1 AQGEQHRHR
10 AHLPGS
16 TRSVW
21 CPVLVPG
28 QGARANPDARA
39 APPLSSGQSPDG
51 FSMVQRVRCGDLD
64 AMQHMN
70 NVEFLRFFETA
81 RIDFMLQL
89 SPDHAPTKR
98 RQFGFIFAECHI
110 AYRAPAFFGDR
121 IRTYIWPDELKR
133 SSLKL
138 GFEMRAEGDDR
149 LVADGWGT
157 LVGYD
162 YE

>member
-1 AQGEQHRHR
+1 VSAERP
-10 AHLPGS
+10 PGAFC
-16 TRSVW
+16 T
-21 CPVLVPG
+21 L
-28 QGARANPDARA
+28 
-39 APPLSSGQSPDG
+39 
-51 FSMVQRVRCGDLD
+51 QRVRFGDLD

-89 SPDHAPTKR
+89 SPDHAPTHR

-110 AYRAPAFFGDR
+110 AYRAPAFFGDE
-121 IRTYIWPDELKR
+121 IRTYIWPSELGR

-138 GFEMRAEGDDR
+138 GFEMRTEGGDR

-162 YE
+162 YEAGESRPIPDELRARIEPQMLDRVSRRA

>member
-1 AQGEQHRHR
+1 MKDRFY
-10 AHLPGS
+10 
-16 TRSVW
+16 T
-21 CPVLVPG
+21 
-28 QGARANPDARA
+28 
-39 APPLSSGQSPDG
+39 
-51 FSMVQRVRCGDLD
+51 VQRVRFGDLD

-81 RIDFMLQL
+81 RIDYMLQL
-89 SPDHAPTKR
+89 SPAHAPTQR

-110 AYRAPAFFGDR
+110 AYRAPAFFGDM
-121 IRTYIWPDELKR
+121 IRTYIWPAELKR

-138 GFEMRAEGDDR
+138 GFEMRAENDDR

-162 YE
+162 YEQGHPQPIPEAVRERVEPQLPAPDAVG